1 MAIKIY
7 IDQGHNPQ
15 NPNAG
20 AEGNGFREQDLTFE
34 VGLLL
39 ADFLNANPNF
49 EARVSRPTPET
60 GLGTSNVTSLRARVD
75 DANSWGADY
84 FISLHMNAAESPLA
98 NGAEAFVYSQDS
110 PAYALAGDIL
120 RWIGYDT
127 GISSRGVFLRPSLY
141 VLRKTLMPALLLEM
155 GFITNASDAN
165 FVATYPEMM
174 AEAIY
179 NGILNY
185 FGTL

>member
-39 ADFLNANPNF
+39 ADFLNANPNY

-60 GLGTSNVTSLRARVD
+60 VLGTSNVTSLRARVD
-75 DANSWGADY
+75 DANAWGADY

-98 NGAEAFVYSQDS
+98 NGAEAFVYQPMRLQAISCAGS
-110 PAYALAGDIL
+110 GMIRASAAAAFSCAPACMYSEK
-120 RWIGYDT
+120 R
-127 GISSRGVFLRPSLY
+127 
-141 VLRKTLMPALLLEM
+141 
-155 GFITNASDAN
+155 
-165 FVATYPEMM
+165 
-174 AEAIY
+174 
-179 NGILNY
+179 
-185 FGTL
+185 